1 MLGDVGRQRQV
12 KEAIVMS
19 QRLIPISFAIGLYL
33 ASAPLALGQD
43 WSQWRGADHSG
54 VSAATELI
62 DSWSKDGENLIWR
75 ADFTGR
81 STLAVFDGRTCGI
94 GRVGDGVDR
103 QEVVSCWNAED
114 GRLLWENRFNVY
126 LTTVPFTRAGWAGVA
141 GDAETGYL
149 YAQGV
154 DGHFWCFD
162 RQGNIVWEWNLGEDL
177 GRFSGYGGRTHSPIV
192 DGDQVLL
199 SVIGSIWGDRAAPR
213 HRFFSFDKRT
223 GKIIWITTAGTGIKD
238 RNTQGTP
245 IVATIGEQRLLI
257 GGTADGW
264 IYALKVGTGEEVWRF
279 HLSKRGINTTP
290 AVRGHMVYATH
301 SEENLDEGVM
311 GRVVAIDARGK
322 GDITATGEVWR
333 APLLVGYS
341 SPLIHQD
348 RLYLVDNSA
357 NLLAL
362 DAQTGEEIWEHN
374 FGKVGKGSPVWADG
388 KIYVTEVNGN
398 FHILEPG
405 AKGAKELDAEHLTMG
420 EERYAE
426 VYGSPAIA
434 YGRIYFATEEGVY
447 CLGQKEAPFSSA
459 SAGSAMA
466 SNEMAP
472 EGAKAAALLVV
483 PAEVVVGAGEAVEF
497 EVRSFDALGRSL
509 GVVPATLALDGLKGK
524 LSGNRFIG
532 DPAAGTQTGKIT
544 ASAGGLSAS
553 ARLRVVGP
561 LPWSENFDGFEVGK
575 FPANWI
581 GIPGKAAVQE
591 VEGAGKVLVKP
602 RSRIGVPRANFLMG
616 SSDMAD
622 YTIQA
627 DMLGTVKGRR
637 RPDMGLVNSGYTL
650 DMQGNHQRLQVRSWA
665 AELRMAETIDFSWEM
680 GVWYTM
686 KMRVDQEPGKTV
698 IRGKVWKQGEAEPAE
713 WSITAEDP
721 HPTLSG
727 SPGLYGY
734 SPVEIY
740 YDNVKVTVSK

>member
-1 MLGDVGRQRQV
+1 MLGDMGRQRQV
-12 KEAIVMS
+12 EEATVKS
-19 QRLIPISFAIGLYL
+19 QRLIPVFFIIGLCF
-33 ASAPLALGQD
+33 ASSTPAEDRD
-43 WSQWRGADHSG
+43 WSQWRGVDHSG
-54 VSAATELI
+54 VSPQTGLI
-62 DSWSKDGENLIWR
+62 DSWSKEGENLIWR

-103 QEVVSCWNAED
+103 QEVVACWNAED
-114 GRLLWENRFNVY
+114 GTLLWEKHFNVY

-141 GDAETGYL
+141 GDGETGYL

-162 RQGNIVWEWNLGEDL
+162 RRGKIVWEWNLGEDL
-177 GRFSGYGGRTHSPIV
+177 GRFSGYGGRTHTPIV
-192 DGDQVLL
+192 EGDQVLL

-223 GKIIWITTAGTGIKD
+223 GKILWITTAGTGIKD

-264 IYALKVGTGEEVWRF
+264 IYALEVGTGREVWRF

-290 AVRGHMVYATH
+290 AVRGNLVYAAH

-311 GRVVAIDARGK
+311 GRVVAIDARGQ

-333 APLLVGYS
+333 APLLVGFS
-341 SPLIHQD
+341 SPLVHQD
-348 RLYLVDNSA
+348 RLYVVDNSA

-362 DAQTGEEIWEHN
+362 DAETGEEIWEHN
-374 FGKVGKGSPVWADG
+374 FGKVGKGSPIWADG

-405 AKGAKELDAEHLTMG
+405 LEGATELDAEHLTMG

-426 VYGSPAIA
+426 VYGSPAVA
-434 YGRIYFATEEGVY
+434 YGRIYFASEEGVY
-447 CLGQKEAPFSSA
+447 CLGKKDSPFEAPPA
-459 SAGSAMA
+459 EPARPLPA
-466 SNEMAP
+466 AP
-472 EGAKAAALLVV
+472 EGAQAAHLQVV
-483 PAEVVVGAGEAVEF
+483 PAEVVVHAGEAVDF
-497 EVRSFDALGRSL
+497 EVRAFDSRGRPMGTVAATFALE
-509 GVVPATLALDGLKGK
+509 GLKGK
-524 LSGNRFIG
+524 LEGPRFTG
-532 DPAAGTQTGKIT
+532 DGAAGTQVGKIS
-544 ASAGGLSAS
+544 ASSGDLSAA
-553 ARLRVVGP
+553 ARVRVIGP

-575 FPANWI
+575 FPTAWI

-602 RSRIGVPRANFLMG
+602 RSRVGVPRANFLMG
-616 SSDMAD
+616 SSEMAG
-622 YTIQA
+622 YTVQA
-627 DMLGTVKGRR
+627 DLLGTLKGRR
-637 RPDMGLVNSGYTL
+637 RPDLGLVNSGYTL
-650 DMQGNHQRLQVRSWA
+650 DLQGNHQRLQVRSWA
-665 AELRMAETIDFSWEM
+665 AELRMAKTIDFAWEM

-698 IRGKVWKQGEAEPAE
+698 IRGKVWKRGEPEPAA

-721 HPTLSG
+721 HPTPSG

-740 YDNVKVTVSK
+740 YDNVKVTVSE